1 MAGRHVQP
9 EPAVSSPFG
18 RLYVIANPTAGRGQV
33 AQHLPELERALRA
46 RRLDYVIV
54 ETASPG
60 DAERLARE
68 ALAAGERFLV
78 AVGGDGTV
86 DEVVNGMMGEEAP
99 LEPDAVLGVVAA
111 GSGCDFVK
119 TFGLPGDAGRA
130 TAILQGDSLF
140 PIDLCRVAYTTADG
154 GTSSRYFAGVGEA
167 GLGGAMAARAQR
179 LPRSLGRGRDFLGF
193 WSSVIRFKVP
203 EIRLLVGDT
212 EVGGKASDV
221 VVANCQ
227 YQHGGMR
234 ISPRSWPN
242 DGLLDVLVF
251 RGQRSDAFTRLPR
264 LFHGD
269 WLPDPN
275 VGEYRGRRIS
285 LEADR
290 PMPIQADGDVLGT
303 TPATFELIRL
313 PIRLKL

>member
-1 MAGRHVQP
+1 MAHRHVSP
-9 EPAVSSPFG
+9 ERPLSSPFG
-18 RLYVIANPTAGRGQV
+18 PLYVIANPTAGRGQV

-46 RRLDYVIV
+46 RRLDYRIV
-54 ETASPG
+54 ETQGPG

-68 ALAAGERFLV
+68 ALGGGERFLV

-86 DEVVNGMMGEEAP
+86 NEVVNGMMGEEGP
-99 LEPDAVLGVVAA
+99 IDPEAVLGVVAA
-111 GSGCDFVK
+111 GSGCDFVR

-140 PIDLCRVAYTTADG
+140 PIDIGRVTYTTADG
-154 GTSSRYFAGVGEA
+154 GTASRYYAGVAEA
-167 GLGGAMAARAQR
+167 GLGGAMAARSSR

-193 WSSVIRFKVP
+193 WLAVSRFKAP
-203 EIRLLVGDT
+203 EIRMVVGDT
-212 EVGGKASDV
+212 DVGGVASDV

-227 YQHGGMR
+227 YQNGGMR
-234 ISPRSWPN
+234 ISPRSWPG

-251 RGQRSDAFTRLPR
+251 RGPRSEAFTRLPK
-264 LFHGD
+264 LFQGD
-269 WLPDPN
+269 YLPDPN
-275 VGEYRGRRIS
+275 VGEYKGRRIA
-285 LEADR
+285 LDADR